1 MKSYW
6 ETTLL
11 SPHEFATLMLVRHS
25 PDQIDMNREELDTLF
40 ERQLVALEQWK
51 EGHRK
56 LALTTA
62 GRSLLEAVGRL
73 DIGSSLPEVFGG
85 DRFATGL

>member
-1 MKSYW
+1 M
-6 ETTLL
+6 L

-25 PDQIDMNREELDTLF
+25 PDQIDMNREELDTLL

-62 GRSLLEAVGRL
+62 GRSLLEAMGRL
-73 DIGSSLPEVFGG
+73 DFGAGLSSSFADPFG
-85 DRFATGL
+85 DRLAAGL